1 MQIIRG
7 DLIQLMLAGRF
18 DVLVHGCNC
27 MNTMG
32 AGIAKQVRNHF
43 PEAFDADMA
52 TRRGDKS
59 KLGAFSSA
67 LVVRGAF
74 SFTVVNA
81 YTQYDWRGTGV
92 KVDYEAVS
100 RVFAAIGAEWRGARI
115 AYPMIGAGLA
125 GGEWHRISRI
135 IDDALM
141 GQNHTLVLWDK

>member
-1 MQIIRG
+1 MRIIRG
-7 DLIQLMLAGRF
+7 DLIQLALAGEF
-18 DVLVHGCNC
+18 DVIVHGSNC
-27 MNTMG
+27 MHTMS
-32 AGIAKQVRNHF
+32 AGVARQVRNHF
-43 PEAFDADMA
+43 PEAYDADLT

-67 LVVRGAF
+67 AVNRGAV

-125 GGEWHRISRI
+125 GGDWDRISRI
-135 IDDALM
+135 IDDALK